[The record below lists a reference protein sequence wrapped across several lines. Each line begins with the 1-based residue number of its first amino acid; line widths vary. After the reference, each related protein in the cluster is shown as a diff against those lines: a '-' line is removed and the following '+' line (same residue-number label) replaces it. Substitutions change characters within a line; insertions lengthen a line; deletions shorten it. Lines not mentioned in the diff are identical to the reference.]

1 VEPDRASWA
10 ELEARGLYDP
20 DAPDADERRELLE
33 YLQSEGVGL
42 DDMVEAHR
50 IGRLPFVAGDVHIRP
65 GTPVYTVDEVAAKTG
80 VDAGLLMRVWRA
92 SGLALAPP
100 DKLTFSDADVQALA
114 MLTLAVQRFGEEPTL
129 QLARVFGASLA
140 RMAAAAFHTAL
151 AYAEDAFAPRAPSVL
166 AAARASTEMGL
177 MAEMS
182 GTALDSLFR
191 HHIAAAAQWFDRVP
205 SPDPETAPL
214 AIGFA
219 DLVGFTPL
227 SQTRDVHELARA
239 VGEFDALTSEIAGD
253 GGGRV
258 VKLIG
263 DEVMFAAADPRQ
275 AVAIALD
282 LADALAHHPILPTM
296 RAAVTFGTV
305 LVRDGDCFG
314 PVVNL
319 AARLVHLAEPGH
331 VVVPVGTVITDD
343 AFTVEALGQ
352 CEVRGFDEPV
362 AIARVDRA

>member
-1 VEPDRASWA
+1 MSERIDIA
-10 ELEARGLYDP
+10 ELESHGLYDP
-20 DAPDADERRELLE
+20 AAPDADEQRALLQ
-33 YLQSEGVGL
+33 YLVSEGVAL

-50 IGRLPFVAGDVHIRP
+50 IGRLPFVAGDIHIRP
-65 GTPVYTVDEVAAKTG
+65 GVPVYTINEVATKTG

-92 SGLALAPP
+92 SGFAIAPP
-100 DKLTFSDADVQALA
+100 DKPMFSDADVQALA
-114 MLTLAVQRFGEEPTL
+114 MFTLAVQRFGEEPTL

-151 AYAEDAFAPRAPSVL
+151 AYAQDAFAPRAPSVL

-191 HHIAAAAQWFDRVP
+191 HHIAATAQWFDRVP

-219 DLVGFTPL
+219 DLVGFTSL
-227 SQTRDVHELARA
+227 SQRRDVHELART
-239 VGEFDALTSEIAGD
+239 VGEFDALTSEIASD

-263 DEVMFAAADPRQ
+263 DEVMFATADPRQ
-275 AVAIALD
+275 AVAIALE
-282 LADALAHHPILPTM
+282 LADALADHPILPTM
-296 RAAVTFGTV
+296 RAAVACGTV

-331 VVVPVGTVITDD
+331 VVVPVGTVVSDD
-343 AFTVEALGQ
+343 AFLVEPTGT
-352 CEVRGFDEPV
+352 CDVRGFDEPV
-362 AIARVDRA
+362 AVARVDRA